1 MFEKLIKDLRA
12 HGYQWMLNAL
22 VTVFGLQILRVLF
35 VSFVGYLRDSLG
47 MASLTLAPIAIGVF
61 ALSLLAG
68 PLNRLAGTRRAL
80 WITAGGLALV
90 RVAEQLAETA
100 PLDLYLSIA
109 GTALFLMFLPIAIGI
124 ARAGVFRIVA

>member
-61 ALSLLAG
+61 ENGKMDMRTGCVTGHAYLTNFLSFIYINS
-68 PLNRLAGTRRAL
+68 PFF
-80 WITAGGLALV
+80 IID
-90 RVAEQLAETA
+90 E
-100 PLDLYLSIA
+100 
-109 GTALFLMFLPIAIGI
+109 
-124 ARAGVFRIVA
+124 